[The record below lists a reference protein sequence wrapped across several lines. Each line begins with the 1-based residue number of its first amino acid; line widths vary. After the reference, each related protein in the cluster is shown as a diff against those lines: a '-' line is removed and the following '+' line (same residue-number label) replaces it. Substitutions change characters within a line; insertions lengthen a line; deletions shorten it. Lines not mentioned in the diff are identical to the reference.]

1 MATDLIGRHF
11 LKELDFT
18 AEEFRGLIA
27 LSAELKA
34 AKKAGAEVQ
43 RLRGRNIALI
53 FEKTSTRT
61 RCAFEVA
68 AADQGAATTYLD
80 PAGSQIGHKESV
92 KDTARVLGRMFDGIE
107 YRGDGQGVVEELAAF
122 AGVPVF
128 NGLTDEWHP
137 TQMLADVLTMTEH
150 TDKPLD
156 AISFAYL
163 GDARFNMG
171 NSYLVTGAL
180 LGMDVRIVA
189 PRAYWPSEVIVAAA
203 RALAESSGA
212 TVTLTEDV
220 AEGVRGA
227 DFVATDVW
235 VSMGEPKEIWDERIA
250 ALAPYSVTMDVLR
263 ATGNPDVRFLHCLPA
278 FHDLGTDVGRDIHAR
293 HGLTELEVSD
303 EVFESA
309 HSVVFD
315 EAENRMHTIKA
326 VLVATMA
333 GGPLPTAIPAVI
345 PTVLPTA

>member
-1 MATDLIGRHF
+1 MATVPTALAGRHF

-18 AEEFRGLIA
+18 PEEFRFLVELA
-27 LSAELKA
+27 AELKA
-34 AKKAGAEVQ
+34 AKRAGTET
-43 RLRGRNIALI
+43 RHLTGRNIALI

-68 AADQGAATTYLD
+68 AADQGAHTTYLD

-92 KDTARVLGRMFDGIE
+92 KDSARVLGRMFDAIE
-107 YRGDGQGVVEELAAF
+107 YRGHGQQVVEELAAH
-122 AGVPVF
+122 AGVPVY

-150 TDKPLD
+150 CARPLTDI
-156 AISFAYL
+156 AYAYL
-163 GDARFNMG
+163 GDARSNMG

-189 PRAYWPSEVIVAAA
+189 PHPLWPEEEVVAAA
-203 RALAESSGA
+203 RRLAAASGA
-212 TVTLTEDV
+212 RITLTEDV
-220 AEGVRGA
+220 QDGVRGA

-235 VSMGEPKEIWDERIA
+235 VSMGEPKEVWDERIT
-250 ALAPYSVTMDVLR
+250 LLRPYAVTMDVLR
-263 ATGNPDVRFLHCLPA
+263 ATGNDQVRFLHCLPA
-278 FHDLGTDVGRDIHAR
+278 YHDLGTEVAREIHR
-293 HGLTELEVSD
+293 LHGLTELEVTD

-309 HSVVFD
+309 HSLVFD

-326 VLVATMA
+326 ILVATLA
-333 GGPLPTAIPAVI
+333 
-345 PTVLPTA
+345 

>member
-1 MATDLIGRHF
+1 MATVPTALAGRHL

-18 AEEFRGLIA
+18 AEEFRGLVELA
-27 LSAELKA
+27 AELKA
-34 AKKAGAEVQ
+34 AKRGGIEPRYLQ
-43 RLRGRNIALI
+43 GRNIALI

-68 AADQGAATTYLD
+68 AVNQGASTTYLD
-80 PAGSQIGHKESV
+80 PSGSQIGHKESV
-92 KDTARVLGRMFDGIE
+92 KDTARVLGRMYDAIE
-107 YRGDGQGVVEELAAF
+107 YRGDSQQKVEELAAH
-122 AGVPVF
+122 AGVPVY

-150 TDKPLD
+150 CAKPLTEV
-156 AISFAYL
+156 AFAYL

-189 PRAYWPSEVIVAAA
+189 PKAYWPAEEIVDRA
-203 RALAESSGA
+203 RALAATSGA
-212 TVTLTEDV
+212 RITLTETMD
-220 AEGVRGA
+220 EGVRGA

-235 VSMGEPKEIWDERIA
+235 VSMGEPKEVWAERIT
-250 ALAPYSVTMDVLR
+250 ALAPYAVTMDVLR
-263 ATGNPDVRFLHCLPA
+263 ATGNPDVKFLHCLPA
-278 FHDLGTDVGRDIHAR
+278 FHDLGTKVGQEIHAAY
-293 HGLTELEVSD
+293 GLDYLEVSD

-326 VLVATMA
+326 VMVATLA
-333 GGPLPTAIPAVI
+333 
-345 PTVLPTA
+345 